1 MDADHQR
8 TGRKFLDLRSQKM
21 GIGLSNLK
29 EIVTT
34 LEVATRTEGEVGVE
48 ARRDLCMACMT
59 REIQIIGQGNA
70 PSF

>member
-1 MDADHQR
+1 
-8 TGRKFLDLRSQKM
+8 M

-48 ARRDLCMACMT
+48 ARRDLCMACMM